1 MPSRRHSR
9 QTGPWTRPMAPPY
22 TRRLLGGRHPSWGIG
37 VTSLMR
43 LTSSPAACSDRIA
56 ASRPAPGPL
65 TYTSTWRTPF
75 SMALRA
81 ALSAASPA
89 AKGVPLRDP
98 LNPAVP
104 ALAQAR
110 TLPWG
115 SVMVTIVLLNVDWMW
130 AIPAGTFLRSRRFP
144 RAIPYLRLTTATVP
158 PSTGAPSRRSS
169 GALPRPGVGPGP
181 LAPHGKAPPVAEAP
195 VAPDLDQPPDVHGHL
210 PPEVAFHLVVLVDDL
225 AQPGD
230 LLLGQVPDPG
240 VGVDPGDLEDLP
252 CPAAPDPVDVGEG
265 HLHPLVPGKIDP
277 CDASHTALPAPS
289 LASACASGC
298 RRSP

>member
-130 AIPAGTFLRSRRFP
+130 ALPSRHP
-144 RAIPYLRLTTATVP
+144 LP
-158 PSTGAPSRRSS
+158 PSHDGDGAAFDRRPVPTVLRGPFRVRALVRVRWPRTGRPRRWRR
-169 GALPRPGVGPGP
+169 PR
-181 LAPHGKAPPVAEAP
+181 
-195 VAPDLDQPPDVHGHL
+195 
-210 PPEVAFHLVVLVDDL
+210 
-225 AQPGD
+225 
-230 LLLGQVPDPG
+230 
-240 VGVDPGDLEDLP
+240 
-252 CPAAPDPVDVGEG
+252 
-265 HLHPLVPGKIDP
+265 
-277 CDASHTALPAPS
+277 
-289 LASACASGC
+289 
-298 RRSP
+298 